1 MIGCDKDL
9 RYRFSLKVVAN
20 KCTKS
25 CYPVSENGGVGVINA
40 CFVDG
45 LFVECLFIPLLH
57 SNVANHV
64 VVVAVVVVVL

>member
-1 MIGCDKDL
+1 M
-9 RYRFSLKVVAN
+9 
-20 KCTKS
+20 S
-25 CYPVSENGGVGVINA
+25 CYPLSENGGVGVINA

-57 SNVANHV
+57 SNVANRVV